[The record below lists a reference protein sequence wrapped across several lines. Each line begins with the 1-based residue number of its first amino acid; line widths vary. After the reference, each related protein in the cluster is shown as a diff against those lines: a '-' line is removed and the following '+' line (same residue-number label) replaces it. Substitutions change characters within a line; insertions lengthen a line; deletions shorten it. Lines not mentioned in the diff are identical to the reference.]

1 MKRELP
7 AYIYRRKGGLLYF
20 ERRGEKSQRVHA
32 APGTPEFAMEYARLL
47 NAVPAAT
54 TAKTFRALVKSYRRS
69 GRYVRLAPRTRQ
81 DYEKVLGWVLDKL
94 GDLPAHKMQRKDVIR
109 ARDANASTVR
119 FANYIVQVL
128 RVLMEHAIDEG
139 WRQDNPAKGVPL
151 LKSDRAPRMAW
162 PQDLVDAYRAV
173 ATGRALLIFELCIGT
188 GQRIGDVLRMRWED
202 IEGEGIN
209 VRQGKT
215 GAFLWVPF
223 TPHLGAVLAAS
234 DRVGETICAWGKKGK
249 PTAYRG
255 AAELVM
261 AVRRAIGGEKY
272 DLHGLR
278 YTTAAEL
285 AALGCSDALIMAVT
299 GHKTQAMVAKYAGPV
314 RQKTR
319 AIEAQGRRE
328 QTKIEARMSEPAPE
342 LSSSNNHVSAKSLK
356 ILEAGTGIEP
366 VFTDLQSD

>member
-1 MKRELP
+1 M
-7 AYIYRRKGGLLYF
+7 
-20 ERRGEKSQRVHA
+20 
-32 APGTPEFAMEYARLL
+32 
-47 NAVPAAT
+47 
-54 TAKTFRALVKSYRRS
+54 
-69 GRYVRLAPRTRQ
+69 
-81 DYEKVLGWVLDKL
+81 
-94 GDLPAHKMQRKDVIR
+94 
-109 ARDANASTVR
+109 
-119 FANYIVQVL
+119 
-128 RVLMEHAIDEG
+128 
-139 WRQDNPAKGVPL
+139 
-151 LKSDRAPRMAW
+151 
-162 PQDLVDAYRAV
+162 
-173 ATGRALLIFELCIGT
+173 LIFELCIGT
-188 GQRIGDVLRMRWED
+188 GQQIGDVLRMCWED

-223 TPHLGAVLAAS
+223 TPHLAAVLAAT
-234 DRVGETICAWGKKGK
+234 DRVGDTICAWGKKGK

-255 AAELVM
+255 AADLVM
-261 AVRRAIGGEKY
+261 AVRRAIGAEKH

-342 LSSSNNHVSAKSLK
+342 LSGSGNQGGAKPLK
-356 ILEAGTGIEP
+356 DLEAGTGIEP
-366 VFTDLQSD
+366 VFTDLQSAA